1 MFNSIFMMLS
11 IEHDRLKNIFQPQSR
26 ILNDLIHYL
35 CHHFIYIATALHL
48 VIGDN
53 PTDFFSG
60 LGRFLVPFREWNEEP
75 SPVSWLNIHP
85 VLMQHVAAEYIRH
98 PKQKL
103 YALYFAAA
111 LLLRIGLHPHK
122 PQLIIPCGYTL

>member
-11 IEHDRLKNIFQPQSR
+11 IEHDRLK
-26 ILNDLIHYL
+26 
-35 CHHFIYIATALHL
+35 IYSSPKAGFATALHL